1 MEKVRKGVGGCLK
14 RLRADALK
22 VDEAKGTTGRVSVAV
37 DEQMSVGRS
46 GRTGREEEGRGGRL
60 ENIRSGTSMHC
71 EYKYSSIGPLR
82 LAHWSH
88 AFPESCGLAEE
99 TQRLRVVLSFDQGG
113 VGGGVIVSSAVFS
126 SGWNGL
132 ALR

>member
-46 GRTGREEEGRGGRL
+46 GRTGREERGRGEGWRTL
-60 ENIRSGTSMHC
+60 
-71 EYKYSSIGPLR
+71 
-82 LAHWSH
+82 
-88 AFPESCGLAEE
+88 
-99 TQRLRVVLSFDQGG
+99 DQARPC
-113 VGGGVIVSSAVFS
+113 AV
-126 SGWNGL
+126 NTNAPQL
-132 ALR
+132 DR